1 MRVALVCM
9 VKKENQY
16 LREFIEYYKNLG
28 VTNVILYD
36 NNDIDGELIY
46 PVINDYILSGFVKVY
61 NIRGVRFNMLQ
72 VCVNNEAYKNYYNY
86 YDWFVFIDCDEYLIL
101 NKHNNISD
109 YLSQEKFNK
118 YNKIILYWKIYGDNN
133 MIYNNGMRLIDR
145 FVNESEMPD
154 VKTFHGRF
162 GKNIVRGGLQE
173 LTNNNLFTQDTHNII
188 SISNTCDCNGNKFVL
203 RYPDADPIFG
213 DAHINHYMTKT
224 ISEFMNQKYLGT
236 DATYGFTR
244 CNFGY
249 FFSINEITKEKID
262 YIKSKGI
269 DINENIINILVQ
281 NLFNRN

>member
-154 VKTFHGRF
+154 VKTFHGKKK
-162 GKNIVRGGLQE
+162 KNRL
-173 LTNNNLFTQDTHNII
+173 
-188 SISNTCDCNGNKFVL
+188 
-203 RYPDADPIFG
+203 Y
-213 DAHINHYMTKT
+213 
-224 ISEFMNQKYLGT
+224 
-236 DATYGFTR
+236 
-244 CNFGY
+244 
-249 FFSINEITKEKID
+249 
-262 YIKSKGI
+262 
-269 DINENIINILVQ
+269 
-281 NLFNRN
+281 